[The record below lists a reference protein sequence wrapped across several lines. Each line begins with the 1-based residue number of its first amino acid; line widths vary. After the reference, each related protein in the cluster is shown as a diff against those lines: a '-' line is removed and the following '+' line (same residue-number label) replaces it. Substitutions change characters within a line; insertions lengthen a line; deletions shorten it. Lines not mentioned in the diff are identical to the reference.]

1 MIDPDKLPDITPDK
15 RKFWLLRFL
24 TGALFLGGLA
34 MILYGAALGALAY
47 YGTKNGAETARI
59 VEATANVLIAVVGGF
74 LMMAIGQVFRVIM
87 AIEENTRLVAFHTRP
102 RPRPPEPPRR
112 HMGVSPQEREHM
124 RV

>member
-34 MILYGAALGALAY
+34 MILYGVGLGTLAY
-47 YGTKNGAETARI
+47 YGTKNGGETARI
-59 VEATANVLIAVVGGF
+59 VEAAAPVLVSVVGGF
-74 LMMAIGQVFRVIM
+74 LMMAIGQVFRVIL

-112 HMGVSPQEREHM
+112 PVGLSPQEREHM

>member
-34 MILYGAALGALAY
+34 MILYGAGLGALAY
-47 YGTKNGAETARI
+47 YGTKNGTETARL
-59 VEATANVLIAVVGGF
+59 VESAALVLAAVVGGL

-112 HMGVSPQEREHM
+112 SMGPTPHEREHM

>member
-34 MILYGAALGALAY
+34 MILYGVGLGTLAY
-47 YGTKNGAETARI
+47 YGTKNGGETARI
-59 VEATANVLIAVVGGF
+59 VEAAAPVLVSVVGGF
-74 LMMAIGQVFRVIM
+74 LMMAIGQVFRVIL

-112 HMGVSPQEREHM
+112 PVGLPPQEREHM